1 MIPYVAWAVQQ
12 QPRATGQGVG
22 EGAPPSPG
30 PSARRRTHVA
40 VVHAVYADLML
51 RGKKTVEC
59 RLSRT
64 RRQPFGAVDA
74 GDVIHFK
81 LAGGGYVALATVGRV
96 EHVAGLTPSEVRQL
110 ASRHEPNVLG
120 GRAYWAGKRQAR
132 FATLIWLAEV
142 QPMTI
147 GPAVGPFNG
156 GAWKIIANG

>member
-12 QPRATGQGVG
+12 QPRAPGQGVG

-30 PSARRRTHVA
+30 PCARRRTHVA

-120 GRAYWAGKRQAR
+120 GRAVQRRCVENHRERVIRIADVPHAEPLAR
-132 FATLIWLAEV
+132 GEGQGW
-142 QPMTI
+142 
-147 GPAVGPFNG
+147 G
-156 GAWKIIANG
+156 